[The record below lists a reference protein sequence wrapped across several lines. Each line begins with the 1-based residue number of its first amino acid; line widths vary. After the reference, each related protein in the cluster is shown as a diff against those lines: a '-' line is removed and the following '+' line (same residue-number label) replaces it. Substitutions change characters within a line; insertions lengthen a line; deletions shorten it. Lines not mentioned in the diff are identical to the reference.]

1 MMAVARSPPLGNA
14 AQGKEAVLLQA
25 TGQIMKK
32 KEGKKKKKDK
42 IYSQNVP
49 GESGLTE
56 IYFKLSNNTELFC

>member
-1 MMAVARSPPLGNA
+1 MAVARSPPLGNA

-25 TGQIMKK
+25 IGQKMKK
-32 KEGKKKKKDK
+32 EEGKKENKDK
-42 IYSQNVP
+42 IYFTVP